1 MAAVVGWTDWDEL
14 CAASPEQD
22 GGAKTCANSLGTLLH
37 SDGAIS
43 HHFLDMISWGG
54 VGGRRREGGGEGG
67 RGEEFP
73 RLYDGEMVQDD
84 DGGLRVGGWVHLMGG
99 EV

>member
-54 VGGRRREGGGEGG
+54 VGGRRREGGV
-67 RGEEFP
+67 FFCY
-73 RLYDGEMVQDD
+73 LYAAYN
-84 DGGLRVGGWVHLMGG
+84 VHEIATYLPNF
-99 EV
+99 ENFKNKKYILYLKFR

>member
-1 MAAVVGWTDWDEL
+1 MLGTLHKYCVVTGWCMAAVVGWTDWDEL

-67 RGEEFP
+67 ERG
-73 RLYDGEMVQDD
+73 
-84 DGGLRVGGWVHLMGG
+84 RVPTTL
-99 EV
+99 